1 MEGRKGGTPEIAT
14 NKIWLQGFLWKE
26 GEVDMKVDTQKGSG
40 QRRRVS
46 ESQMRQSYKIYALFL
61 QISES
66 MTKAR
71 ENELRPYGITMM
83 QSAVLF
89 QLKQSGQAVSP
100 AMIARYVLREPNTVS
115 ELLARMEKQG
125 LVRQTRNS
133 KRDPEDK
140 SLIGVELTEKGE
152 EIFLKQTQERK
163 VIPQIIGSLTAKERK
178 TLQDL
183 LFKVRGSTLEA
194 LSARP
199 KLLWP

>member
-1 MEGRKGGTPEIAT
+1 
-14 NKIWLQGFLWKE
+14 
-26 GEVDMKVDTQKGSG
+26 MKADTQKGSG
-40 QRRRVS
+40 RRRGAS
-46 ESQMRQSYKIYALFL
+46 ESQMRQSYEMYALLL
-61 QISES
+61 QISEG
-66 MTKAR
+66 MTRAR

-100 AMIARYVLREPNTVS
+100 AMIARYVFREPNTVS

-133 KRDPEDK
+133 RRDPQDK